1 MRVDPGPCPL
11 KLSFEGRPVPARPGE
26 TLAAALTAAGELVL
40 RLTRGGDGRG
50 LFCGMGVCQDCL
62 VEVDGVPNRRACM
75 TRIEGPHYVRRQ
87 QSPAAAPAAVGP
99 LPPAALAKPE
109 LLVVGGGAGGLA
121 AAAVA
126 AEAGAEVVLLDERPQ
141 PGGQYYKQPSASR
154 GAIARPDAQFA
165 GGRALI
171 ERARRAACG
180 W

>member
-1 MRVDPGPCPL
+1 MFGANSP
-11 KLSFEGRPVPARPGE
+11 RPRP
-26 TLAAALTAAGELVL
+26 
-40 RLTRGGDGRG
+40 
-50 LFCGMGVCQDCL
+50 
-62 VEVDGVPNRRACM
+62 
-75 TRIEGPHYVRRQ
+75 
-87 QSPAAAPAAVGP
+87 APAAVGP

-126 AEAGAEVVLLDERPQ
+126 AEAGADVALLDERPQ

-171 ERARRAACG
+171 QRARVRACG

>member
-1 MRVDPGPCPL
+1 M
-11 KLSFEGRPVPARPGE
+11 
-26 TLAAALTAAGELVL
+26 
-40 RLTRGGDGRG
+40 
-50 LFCGMGVCQDCL
+50 
-62 VEVDGVPNRRACM
+62 
-75 TRIEGPHYVRRQ
+75 
-87 QSPAAAPAAVGP
+87 
-99 LPPAALAKPE
+99 
-109 LLVVGGGAGGLA
+109 VGGGAGGLA

-171 ERARRAACG
+171 ERARRAGVG